1 MASRDLADIIGG
13 AALVLFG
20 GSIVVTSIG
29 YGIGTPVEMGAGFF
43 PAMVGAA
50 VAAAG
55 VAVLV
60 PSLFRHAEP
69 PSPSWRAALGIL
81 ASIAALALAVEW
93 FGLLPAVAVTA
104 LVAGLADPQ
113 SKIMQAVMLAATLAL
128 GSWLIFIKGLG
139 LPMSAF
145 GSPF

>member
-1 MASRDLADIIGG
+1 VAGRDLADIIGG

-20 GSIVVTSIG
+20 ASVVVTSIG
-29 YGIGTPVEMGAGFF
+29 YGLGTPVEMGAGFF

-55 VAVLV
+55 VAVLI
-60 PSLFRHAEP
+60 PSLFRHAERP
-69 PSPSWRAALGIL
+69 APSWRAALGIL
-81 ASIAALALAVEW
+81 ASIAAFALAVEQ
-93 FGLLPAVAVTA
+93 FGLLPAVAATA
-104 LVAGLADPQ
+104 LIAGLTDPQ
-113 SKIMQAVMLAATLAL
+113 SKIMQAVMLAAALAL

-145 GSPF
+145 RSPF